1 MIWNLDRM
9 EHASNL
15 QMLQNLV
22 LLGVQ
27 NLEHRLFHTL
37 VKPQR
42 KSEFYTK
49 FKLKPLIM
57 SLKQQPTI
65 VVSH

>member
-15 QMLQNLV
+15 QILQNLV

-49 FKLKPLIM
+49 FNWNL
-57 SLKQQPTI
+57 
-65 VVSH
+65 

>member
-1 MIWNLDRM
+1 MIWNLNRM

-15 QMLQNLV
+15 QILENLV

-27 NLEHRLFHTL
+27 NLEHGLFHTL

-42 KSEFYTK
+42 KLLNCEFYTK

-57 SLKQQPTI
+57 SLKE
-65 VVSH
+65 

>member
-22 LLGVQ
+22 LLGGAKPRTQ
-27 NLEHRLFHTL
+27 TFHTL

-49 FKLKPLIM
+49 FKLKPLLM
-57 SLKQQPTI
+57 SLKQ
-65 VVSH
+65 